1 MLISSLALFKS
12 SVAAFRFSLLR
23 AMLFGIRNP
32 VNKGILVL
40 SEKLVF
46 LFMAIFSFRSITN
59 IYHKEETSEHSVFLF
74 SILFSKAFFGDACLD
89 VLPKVGGAV
98 SPESF
103 PAFNR

>member
-1 MLISSLALFKS
+1 MQHHQYTEKSAENIFFICHLSIS
-12 SVAAFRFSLLR
+12 VIHFSAVLNKTILL
-23 AMLFGIRNP
+23 
-32 VNKGILVL
+32 
-40 SEKLVF
+40 
-46 LFMAIFSFRSITN
+46 RSITN

-74 SILFSKAFFGDACLD
+74 SMVCSKAFFGDACLD

>member
-1 MLISSLALFKS
+1 MRKHRKMAIRTAYEVVMPYHLHMDI
-12 SVAAFRFSLLR
+12 
-23 AMLFGIRNP
+23 MFG
-32 VNKGILVL
+32 
-40 SEKLVF
+40 SQS

-74 SILFSKAFFGDACLD
+74 SMVCSKAFFGDACLD
-89 VLPKVGGAV
+89 VLPKVDGAV

>member
-1 MLISSLALFKS
+1 MTSVKLINHSSSTADWNYYY
-12 SVAAFRFSLLR
+12 SLTQFILHSHSCFFILNI
-23 AMLFGIRNP
+23 MFG
-32 VNKGILVL
+32 
-40 SEKLVF
+40 SQS

-74 SILFSKAFFGDACLD
+74 SMVCSKAFFGDACLD

>member
-1 MLISSLALFKS
+1 MKWSCPIIFILNI
-12 SVAAFRFSLLR
+12 
-23 AMLFGIRNP
+23 MFG
-32 VNKGILVL
+32 
-40 SEKLVF
+40 SQS

-74 SILFSKAFFGDACLD
+74 SMVCSKAFFGDACLD
-89 VLPKVGGAV
+89 VLPKVDGAV